1 MEKSVIR
8 LLLIFI
14 VTLAIL
20 FKIVIS
26 VANDKVSEL
35 NHEIKIT
42 KQINKS
48 LENEIKSLEL
58 QNENLRLKLGIEE
71 NVKWDYCF

>member
-35 NHEIKIT
+35 NHEIKIS

-71 NVKWDYCF
+71 NVK